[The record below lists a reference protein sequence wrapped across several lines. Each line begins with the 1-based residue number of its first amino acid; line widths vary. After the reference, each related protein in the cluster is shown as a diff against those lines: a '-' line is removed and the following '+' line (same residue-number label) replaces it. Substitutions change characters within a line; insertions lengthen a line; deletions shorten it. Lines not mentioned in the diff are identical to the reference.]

1 MLVFGNVAPSVK
13 CILFWSTS
21 GMNGF
26 VLIHRRN
33 LYLMHPVKDK
43 RPQTQEEFVAVF
55 VASSLWSPKSY
66 PTKNRVYTYKGLAIP
81 PASPSGRISIINASC
96 MLCAMLSL
104 SKAKKIVWCFHSLW
118 ILASFSYHPPL
129 WIYNH
134 QSSLLHSAS
143 DRGIHLLG
151 KQKIPKF
158 FLEKRKNPH
167 FVFFLVK
174 AAVFSQTSA
183 NFFRHFFGDFEDVPL
198 NISQLADRQGHPIVP
213 VRVPQTIV
221 VFQTLKMYLLR
232 SRAC

>member
-1 MLVFGNVAPSVK
+1 MHLLFKMVIFHCHVSFWECVAPSVK

-66 PTKNRVYTYKGLAIP
+66 PTKNREYTYKGLSIP

-104 SKAKKIVWCFHSLW
+104 SKAKRIVWCFHSLW
-118 ILASFSYHPPL
+118 ILASFCYHPSFFVDLQPSIFIGTTAKPTL
-129 WIYNH
+129 KYGDP
-134 QSSLLHSAS
+134 SAS
-143 DRGIHLLG
+143 
-151 KQKIPKF
+151 
-158 FLEKRKNPH
+158 
-167 FVFFLVK
+167 
-174 AAVFSQTSA
+174 
-183 NFFRHFFGDFEDVPL
+183 
-198 NISQLADRQGHPIVP
+198 
-213 VRVPQTIV
+213 
-221 VFQTLKMYLLR
+221 
-232 SRAC
+232 

>member
-55 VASSLWSPKSY
+55 LASSLWSPKSY
-66 PTKNRVYTYKGLAIP
+66 PTQNRVYTYKGLAIP

-129 WIYNH
+129 WIYSH

-151 KQKIPKF
+151 KQKIPPASM
-158 FLEKRKNPH
+158 FLLGQSCSFWKKTSSI
-167 FVFFLVK
+167 
-174 AAVFSQTSA
+174 FST
-183 NFFRHFFGDFEDVPL
+183 FFGDFEDVPQHL
-198 NISQLADRQGHPIVP
+198 STDKP
-213 VRVPQTIV
+213 
-221 VFQTLKMYLLR
+221 LR
-232 SRAC
+232 SSYCASKGTSGEGRNGG